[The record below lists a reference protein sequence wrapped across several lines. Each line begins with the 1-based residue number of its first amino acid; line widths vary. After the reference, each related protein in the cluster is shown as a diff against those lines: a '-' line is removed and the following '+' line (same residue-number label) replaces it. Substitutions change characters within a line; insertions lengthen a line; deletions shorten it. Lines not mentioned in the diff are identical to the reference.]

1 MFCYMTVGKATATTI
16 AQSAIFPWIVPCTQD
31 HKAVSLSTAPARIP
45 RNVQHL
51 QLNISAK
58 HGWLVNAHQS
68 VVQIHPHAA
77 KLDITTCPSHGQM
90 PVMPQSCPW
99 ISAPVLSRDTAGQP
113 MAEITPGWKGY
124 WDFGWEVKTWIT
136 NNYSA
141 MILQSVPG
149 SNYILKNP
157 TESAQ
162 DFAALVPVG
171 PRIRQSGCQ
180 VLQNTCPLIIWTGFA
195 IQMSSNLD
203 LEPSINC
210 GNALALFQSC
220 WYVWLFGPTAI
231 LHSVWNSCSNPELT
245 LLLPLHQAS
254 LYPKRCKLPH
264 SAAVH
269 STHHFLT
276 KL

>member
-1 MFCYMTVGKATATTI
+1 MKNRKPMKAHESLWMR
-16 AQSAIFPWIVPCTQD
+16 QVCHWFQPLKSQNPHSA
-31 HKAVSLSTAPARIP
+31 S
-45 RNVQHL
+45 
-51 QLNISAK
+51 
-58 HGWLVNAHQS
+58 
-68 VVQIHPHAA
+68 
-77 KLDITTCPSHGQM
+77 GQ
-90 PVMPQSCPW
+90 P
-99 ISAPVLSRDTAGQP
+99 DTAGQP

-149 SNYILKNP
+149 SNYILQNP

-171 PRIRQSGCQ
+171 PRIRQSRCQ
-180 VLQNTCPLIIWTGFA
+180 VLQNTCPLIGIWTGFA

-210 GNALALFQSC
+210 GNALALFRWC

-231 LHSVWNSCSNPELT
+231 LHSVWNSCPNPELT

-254 LYPKRCKLPH
+254 LYPKRCKLLH